1 MNISKKG
8 DYYVN
13 MLSKHLEVNL
23 DLPGVVKVNNF
34 WKTSHVDNN
43 YFPQI
48 NFHVGDALVYDVQS
62 FVKHMEEKFDLWF
75 KHGFFKKNRADLNMV
90 AVKSNMLESATL
102 LKSFMDEVKF
112 SIGAKFAS
120 NEGLKLTVHGFLEQK
135 ITLRASDPVEDTLQT
150 LMGLLG
156 YKVELD
162 NVRTISYKSDEP
174 LKLHKLNL
182 MLILKTCLG
191 VI

>member
-23 DLPGVVKVNNF
+23 GLPGVVKVNNF
-34 WKTSHVDNN
+34 WTLSHVEKN

-48 NFHVGDALVYDVQS
+48 NFHVGDALIYDVQS
-62 FVKHMEEKFDLWF
+62 FVKHMEEKFEMWF
-75 KHGFFKKNRADLNMV
+75 KHGFFRQNKADLNMV
-90 AVKSNMLESATL
+90 AVKSNMLETATL
-102 LKSFMDEVKF
+102 LKCFMDEVKF

-120 NEGLKLTVHGFLEQK
+120 EEGLKLTVHGFLEQK
-135 ITLRASDPVEDTLQT
+135 ITLRASDSVDDTLQT
-150 LMGLLG
+150 IMGLPC
-156 YKVELD
+156 YDVELD
-162 NVRTISYKSDEP
+162 NVRTISYESDDP